1 MSSLSPQVSPVQNNT
16 GKETFENK
24 DVKKRE
30 ILPKKKNKSLKI
42 CFGKKNTQTKIM
54 NETEKVSE
62 KEEEEPSAGS
72 AYKIRNTEDKPE
84 QLNS

>member
-30 ILPKKKNKSLKI
+30 ILPKKKNKNLKI
-42 CFGKKNTQTKIM
+42 CFGKKIPRRK
-54 NETEKVSE
+54 
-62 KEEEEPSAGS
+62 
-72 AYKIRNTEDKPE
+72 
-84 QLNS
+84 L

>member
-30 ILPKKKNKSLKI
+30 ILPK
-42 CFGKKNTQTKIM
+42 
-54 NETEKVSE
+54 E
-62 KEEEEPSAGS
+62 
-72 AYKIRNTEDKPE
+72 KIRV
-84 QLNS
+84 

>member
-42 CFGKKNTQTKIM
+42 CFGKKKYPDENYER
-54 NETEKVSE
+54 NWESVRERGRR
-62 KEEEEPSAGS
+62 A
-72 AYKIRNTEDKPE
+72 IRRIGLQNPE
-84 QLNS
+84 YGR

>member
-42 CFGKKNTQTKIM
+42 CFGKKKYPDENY
-54 NETEKVSE
+54 E
-62 KEEEEPSAGS
+62 
-72 AYKIRNTEDKPE
+72 RN
-84 QLNS
+84 